1 MSEEKCESN
10 LKINATG
17 SGDYINYKKSKAIY
31 KNTANMA
38 KYGGFYEKK
47 SSLGQNKGIYTGDIN
62 VSSNKCLLGARSYN
76 SLFFFKKGKY
86 LVNPSNKPALTKDLY
101 G

>member
-1 MSEEKCESN
+1 MSEKNCESY
-10 LKINATG
+10 LKINVTG
-17 SGDYINYKKSKAIY
+17 SGDYTNYKKSKAIY

-38 KYGGFYEKK
+38 KYGGVYEKK
-47 SSLGQNKGIYTGDIN
+47 SNLGQDRGIYTGDIN

-76 SLFFFKKGKY
+76 SLFFFKNGKY
-86 LVNPSNKPALTKDLY
+86 LVNPSNRPALMKDLY